1 MRDALWDSLLD
12 SSGSVSCGSRPKWRM
27 KATLVVGKIEVA
39 HCESILAYLTSRHE
53 EEVILDLLVE
63 LSTP

>member
-1 MRDALWDSLLD
+1 
-12 SSGSVSCGSRPKWRM
+12 M

-39 HCESILAYLTSRHE
+39 HCESILAYLTSRNE

-63 LSTP
+63 RSTP